1 MSTVGCTAFGDVHQ
15 ALSPSLRDHGRATTD
30 PTESALRL
38 IEPVGRISPSDKPQ
52 LEAEDGELKIESALK
67 EEPPGCDTALKTEAG
82 ADTGCSE
89 AGADPDR
96 TKLTTEPAAGGP
108 DGDGD
113 GPSVCPPPQK
123 EIVSCDCDV
132 KNEVDVGPVYC
143 RLGSAATLEEL
154 RQQLAEQTGFSTE
167 QVRLETVRYT
177 GHEGKTEQ
185 GCPIAKWV
193 LRRRDDSEQLLAVAK
208 RRPGHRC
215 RFTFLV
221 LMLVVWDALAPRRAD
236 TLYSSL
242 VERLNRSATPTR
254 RGCGANRPRTCMCQG
269 LDSRSEGASFSFG
282 CSYSMY
288 FNACKFARSHQAR
301 KFRLNHPDQEA
312 PLEQE
317 LQELATEMAPLYRRV
332 APVAYQNQ
340 VRSEQAALECRLG
353 LAPGRPWSGVTAC
366 LDFCAHAHR
375 DIHNTRDGCTAVLT
389 LLKPRASDVEEP
401 LPGQGGPGASVG
413 QPAAVQSGTQLDQTD
428 TADGERISQN
438 TAPAPARPTADPAEG
453 ADSPSEPPDEQLHVL
468 PLYVLEES
476 GEEQRDGV
484 QRLHSYPVEI
494 RRREVPLAT
503 CTVRR
508 AAKRP
513 LSSRPGPAAAAPGS
527 ALRGRVS
534 AAARPVHWP
543 GLQEALGSCGR
554 AVVGWLGGEPGA
566 LSELQ
571 PGAGSGGGSPSGWSP
586 QGSAWE
592 AGGTPQRLLT
602 AAHWTPAAG
611 RGVSPL
617 SGYRTPETY
626 SGELHSP
633 QPQHTAPHWSNGS
646 SPLVP
651 AGWTSAGVVS
661 RSAPIY
667 PETPALPRLSDPA
680 LYPGTPALSRPS
692 DARQPLGPA
701 AGSARTAPGDGRD
714 VPGAPAVG
722 PARQQGQSVLPGQAV
737 SGSPG
742 SGTAGGRAEMDG
754 AHRSHSGT
762 PESPT
767 MASNGH
773 TPYSPNTHTFS
784 PGTSHSL
791 PFILNSPVRHSPLPE
806 TPSAPLD
813 PTMAPDVPHSGSW
826 TGAGGDRSEAGWDRT
841 EASGGRSGADWERT
855 EDGVRVR
862 RYQSDCSASFSDRRA
877 GGVAVALTH
886 GSLLLECA
894 VDELHA
900 TTALR
905 RPDRRRPSRLSLVF
919 YQHKGLQRRRHG
931 WITLEERRRQRE
943 ERRRQR
949 EEGRRA
955 AGADRTAA
963 ETGGGTSTTQTWST
977 APPAA
982 VPCLVTGPYAPWQMG
997 YVAAMAPHRPNQ
1009 ELFIV

>member
-1 MSTVGCTAFGDVHQ
+1 MHKLAIHPMVTLKLIRPPVAQRRLDRLGRV
-15 ALSPSLRDHGRATTD
+15 SPSG
-30 PTESALRL
+30 
-38 IEPVGRISPSDKPQ
+38 KPQ
-52 LEAEDGELKIESALK
+52 LLKVEGGELKIGSALK
-67 EEPPGCDTALKTEAG
+67 EKPPGCDPPLKTEAG
-82 ADTGCSE
+82 ADSGRAE
-89 AGADPDR
+89 AGTDPER
-96 TKLTTEPAAGGP
+96 AELTGEPAAGGP

-113 GPSVCPPPQK
+113 GPSVCPPPHR

-154 RQQLAEQTGFSTE
+154 RRQLAEQTDFTTE

-389 LLKPRASDVEEP
+389 LLKPRAGEVETP
-401 LPGQGGPGASVG
+401 PGQAGPGASVG
-413 QPAAVQSGTQLDQTD
+413 QPTAVQSGAQLDRTD
-428 TADGERISQN
+428 AADGEESHQN
-438 TAPAPARPTADPAEG
+438 TAPAVGERDDGLNGWSSDAQLSSTGELTPNGLLEPNGQLNFSNGHRSPPNGPPGLSNGLQSPGVQPGPSDGQLNVSGDTDQPALYPDPPDSQPARPTADPAEEVV
-453 ADSPSEPPDEQLHVL
+453 SPSEPPDEQLHVL

-513 LSSRPGPAAAAPGS
+513 LPSRPGSAAAAPGS
-527 ALRGRVS
+527 ALGGRVS
-534 AAARPVHWP
+534 AAGRRVHWP

-566 LSELQ
+566 LSE
-571 PGAGSGGGSPSGWSP
+571 PGAE
-586 QGSAWE
+586 SA
-592 AGGTPQRLLT
+592 
-602 AAHWTPAAG
+602 
-611 RGVSPL
+611 L
-617 SGYRTPETY
+617 S
-626 SGELHSP
+626 
-633 QPQHTAPHWSNGS
+633 
-646 SPLVP
+646 
-651 AGWTSAGVVS
+651 
-661 RSAPIY
+661 Y
-667 PETPALPRLSDPA
+667 PSDPV
-680 LYPGTPALSRPS
+680 LYPGTPALPRPS

-701 AGSARTAPGDGRD
+701 AGSAQTSPGDGRD
-714 VPGAPAVG
+714 APGAPAIG
-722 PARQQGQSVLPGQAV
+722 PARQRWQSVLPGQA
-737 SGSPG
+737 
-742 SGTAGGRAEMDG
+742 
-754 AHRSHSGT
+754 T
-762 PESPT
+762 PR
-767 MASNGH
+767 
-773 TPYSPNTHTFS
+773 
-784 PGTSHSL
+784 
-791 PFILNSPVRHSPLPE
+791 V
-806 TPSAPLD
+806 PLD
-813 PTMAPDVPHSGSW
+813 PTVVSDVPHSRPG
-826 TGAGGDRSEAGWDRT
+826 TGAGGDRSEAGGD
-841 EASGGRSGADWERT
+841 RSGADWERT

-931 WITLEERRRQRE
+931 WI
-943 ERRRQR
+943 
-949 EEGRRA
+949 
-955 AGADRTAA
+955 
-963 ETGGGTSTTQTWST
+963 
-977 APPAA
+977 
-982 VPCLVTGPYAPWQMG
+982 MG